1 VRADS
6 VKGSIR
12 FSIKEKTMK
21 KKALHLILGLVFAFN
36 TAISQATIYPLDIFT
51 NNGQYFNDP
60 AVDLYMDVTSLD
72 EDEDKVD
79 FTFYNNSSTPCTIAK
94 IYFDNLSLSTI
105 VNITNGPGTKFDE
118 MFPEPGNLPSGNT
131 IGFYANPELNI
142 GAENPPPKDGVNAV
156 VELEDPSDEE
166 WVKVIFE
173 LKADKAFEDIIDE
186 LNDGSGRVGM
196 HVIAFADGSSEGAVT
211 TPEPA
216 TLCILGLGG
225 LGLIRKRKVLSLPVA
240 NGLGCVW

>member
-1 VRADS
+1 VWADS

-72 EDEDKVD
+72 EDKVD
-79 FTFYNNSSTPCTIAK
+79 FTFYNNSSTPCSIAK
-94 IYFDNLSLSTI
+94 IFFGNLWLSKI
-105 VNITNGPGTKFDE
+105 EDITNGPGTKFDE
-118 MFPEPGNLPSGNT
+118 TFPELGNLPSGNT
-131 IGFYANPELNI
+131 VGFYADPELNI
-142 GAENPPPKDGVNAV
+142 GAENPPPKDGINAV
-156 VELEDPSDEE
+156 IELDDPSDEE
-166 WVKVIFE
+166 WVKVTFE
-173 LKADKAFEDIIDE
+173 LEADRAFEDIIAE
-186 LNDGSGRVGM
+186 LNNGSGRVGM
-196 HVIAFADGSSEGAVT
+196 HLIAFADDSSEGAVT

-225 LGLIRKRKVLSLPVA
+225 LVLIRKRKVK
-240 NGLGCVW
+240 